1 METTIKEKTMNN
13 ISSLQKEISNL
24 ELQIKTLQDKMQK
37 ELSQFG
43 DIVEE
48 LAAYIKLNEYPTD
61 IYPVFSYESG
71 EYDKYKNIELKI
83 VWEWGY
89 TDVVGLT
96 KEEFKKLEDILA
108 SEN

>member
-1 METTIKEKTMNN
+1 MKTITKETMNN
-13 ISSLQKEISNL
+13 ISSLKKEISNL
-24 ELQIKTLQDKMQK
+24 ELQIGTLQDKMQK
-37 ELSQFG
+37 ELSQLG

-89 TDVVGLT
+89 TDIVGLT
-96 KEEFKKLEDILA
+96 KEEFKRLEDILA